1 MNNQLCT
8 LLRQEYSA
16 LRGLNDDQLNLLADR
31 AKNNSQAIKN
41 RLIQHKHSLEPVD
54 STKVDSALTT
64 LELPEGWGDF
74 LLSITNPLIE
84 GIPLGMTSALISQF
98 ASDPA
103 LVLLLKLLVAY
114 TTFVTRGKK
123 DTENAIIT
131 RGAVRCSQMM
141 LISVLSLCRPK
152 SFSTFSKL
160 CLSLGTGEP
169 GSFREWLLVLTRLS
183 IQYDEG
189 RIAGCKFLFH
199 LD

>member
-31 AKNNSQAIKN
+31 AKNQSQAIKN

-84 GIPLGMTSALISQF
+84 GIPLDLRL
-98 ASDPA
+98 D
-103 LVLLLKLLVAY
+103 L
-114 TTFVTRGKK
+114 
-123 DTENAIIT
+123 
-131 RGAVRCSQMM
+131 
-141 LISVLSLCRPK
+141 SVC
-152 SFSTFSKL
+152 
-160 CLSLGTGEP
+160 
-169 GSFREWLLVLTRLS
+169 
-183 IQYDEG
+183 Q
-189 RIAGCKFLFH
+189 
-199 LD
+199 